1 LGTRFAKPKAVGQ
14 QGAKETGMK
23 KPDGMAQNQLSL
35 GVITEEPTEY
45 DRHGYLRPWRYFRF
59 YMLYD
64 PNSRRTCWLPEGYE
78 V

>member
-1 LGTRFAKPKAVGQ
+1 MRFAKLQVVRQ
-14 QGAKETGMK
+14 QGVKETRMK
-23 KPDGMAQNQLSL
+23 KPDEMAQSQLSL
-35 GVITEEPTEY
+35 GVVAEEPTEY

-59 YMLYD
+59 YMLYE

>member
-1 LGTRFAKPKAVGQ
+1 
-14 QGAKETGMK
+14 MK
-23 KPDGMAQNQLSL
+23 KPDEMAQSQLSL
-35 GVITEEPTEY
+35 GVIIEEPTDY

-78 V
+78 I

>member
-1 LGTRFAKPKAVGQ
+1 LGTRFAEPQAVGQ
-14 QGAKETGMK
+14 QGATETGMK
-23 KPDGMAQNQLSL
+23 KPDEMAQNELSL
-35 GVITEEPTEY
+35 GVITEEPTDY

-78 V
+78 I

>member
-1 LGTRFAKPKAVGQ
+1 
-14 QGAKETGMK
+14 MK
-23 KPDGMAQNQLSL
+23 KPDEIAQNQLIL
-35 GVITEEPTEY
+35 GAVAEEPVEY

-59 YMLYD
+59 YMLYE